1 LCFQQHDTLKLL
13 LALGLSCRYGR
24 QTLLFAALSF
34 LSRSTLGFRPGL
46 GLLTLQLTLS
56 ALAFPLLSLCNALSL
71 PLGCT
76 LTLFFC
82 RRASGHLLCSNA
94 GCFLFS

>member
-1 LCFQQHDTLKLL
+1 LRFQQHDTLKLL
-13 LALGLSCRYGR
+13 LTLGLSCRCGR
-24 QTLLFAALSF
+24 QTLLIASLSI
-34 LSRSTLGFRPGL
+34 LSLSTLGFRPGI

-56 ALAFPLLSLCNALSL
+56 ALAFPLFCLCNALSL

-82 RRASGHLLCSNA
+82 RHESGHLRCSNA